1 MADSITHDEMM
12 EILARLEQN
21 QDNIAAGQRV
31 LSEQLERLEGAQL
44 DAGQF
49 RSHAREFGGYGARN
63 IADKLRA
70 RGGEISAASRRKA
83 NRYGRTEAA
92 VLST

>member
-49 RSHAREFGGYGARN
+49 RRHAREFGG
-63 IADKLRA
+63 
-70 RGGEISAASRRKA
+70 
-83 NRYGRTEAA
+83 
-92 VLST
+92 